1 MEQVFRAAI
10 ESLATPNAS
19 SSGTTSVLQQQQQ
32 QQQQPGLTDT
42 RPTKRRQVKNACSKL
57 LVTGGK
63 KIDLGWKKLF
73 IYSQLS
79 KGVQKMR

>member
-10 ESLATPNAS
+10 GSLATPNAS
-19 SSGTTSVLQQQQQ
+19 SSGTTSVLQQ